1 MLVSAAPALAQT
13 VIDPD
18 AVGYRALLLGA
29 GRSRAAAVAEATAFT
44 LFERGD
50 LDAALQK
57 TRALIEQF
65 RQAGD
70 VERQAVALDFEG
82 LVLQRHGKLDQALV
96 SHATAVQILER
107 GSSPSSSLARIN
119 ATINLGTA
127 HYFVASYEEAERY
140 LTEASSLA
148 EQSPP
153 SALTR
158 LARGRALNNLGLVYY
173 EMDRV
178 NDARA
183 SFDEAAGVTESSRAT
198 DDDRQ
203 LRAQALNNRG
213 RLLGAEGNVTEARA
227 RLTEAQAL
235 AESLRDPILQTA
247 ILDSL
252 ADVLLGAAAEGAERR
267 AFLTAALTY
276 LDKARD
282 LEKTEPNAFARA
294 AILVNRGRALSA
306 LGRRPEALSALDDA
320 VSLAE
325 NINAPN
331 AARMAYAAR
340 GEALVGGGSDAER
353 DRGLADLNE
362 AVRILE
368 RYQGRDARGAEREFA
383 RATSRLYATL
393 IDALLRKGDV
403 STALGYVERSKS
415 AALRRELLKRSAQLR
430 EADAESALQGAQ
442 GLLRQ
447 EEALAEEIA
456 ALQRAGKDDAANRLQ
471 VELVGVRQQAQV
483 AVAEIHQRY
492 GDRFSQYVSVS
503 PETMEGLGPQL
514 EPGQLL
520 VTYFAADDAL
530 WLFLVSNP
538 GGMSWRRVPAVGRR
552 ELETRIRR
560 YRELAAQVR
569 GDRDQWRI
577 DSWAAPEWKEL
588 REITDWLYR
597 ALLGPIETEWKAV
610 RHLLIAPTGLLFYLP
625 FHGLGPYEPKTG
637 TIRFI
642 VEDVAVSYVT
652 SASLMRIAF
661 GQRRARGRTVLAL
674 GNPTYRHERPAL
686 RQLDYAEKEIG
697 TIKVLFGS
705 RAVALSGDQ
714 ATLASLQTHLA
725 SGVQSGSSPAAPG
738 GPAPRAEG
746 FGILHLATHGIV
758 DPVSPADSW
767 LAFEGRNRLRAR
779 DIPRLSLSATHLVT
793 LSACETGLAEDR
805 PGTELM
811 SLGRFFSSAGV
822 SSVVVSLWSID
833 DIATQQLMLTF
844 YRGLDVEP
852 GALDKAQA
860 LRDAQRAL
868 LANPATRH
876 PFYWAGLVLIGD
888 WR

>member
-107 GSSPSSSLARIN
+107 GSSPSRSLARIN

-282 LEKTEPNAFARA
+282 LEKTEPNATGGAPSPR
-294 AILVNRGRALSA
+294 S
-306 LGRRPEALSALDDA
+306 DDA
-320 VSLAE
+320 
-325 NINAPN
+325 
-331 AARMAYAAR
+331 
-340 GEALVGGGSDAER
+340 
-353 DRGLADLNE
+353 
-362 AVRILE
+362 
-368 RYQGRDARGAEREFA
+368 
-383 RATSRLYATL
+383 
-393 IDALLRKGDV
+393 
-403 STALGYVERSKS
+403 
-415 AALRRELLKRSAQLR
+415 RRR
-430 EADAESALQGAQ
+430 
-442 GLLRQ
+442 
-447 EEALAEEIA
+447 
-456 ALQRAGKDDAANRLQ
+456 
-471 VELVGVRQQAQV
+471 
-483 AVAEIHQRY
+483 
-492 GDRFSQYVSVS
+492 
-503 PETMEGLGPQL
+503 
-514 EPGQLL
+514 
-520 VTYFAADDAL
+520 
-530 WLFLVSNP
+530 
-538 GGMSWRRVPAVGRR
+538 
-552 ELETRIRR
+552 
-560 YRELAAQVR
+560 
-569 GDRDQWRI
+569 
-577 DSWAAPEWKEL
+577 
-588 REITDWLYR
+588 
-597 ALLGPIETEWKAV
+597 
-610 RHLLIAPTGLLFYLP
+610 
-625 FHGLGPYEPKTG
+625 
-637 TIRFI
+637 
-642 VEDVAVSYVT
+642 
-652 SASLMRIAF
+652 
-661 GQRRARGRTVLAL
+661 
-674 GNPTYRHERPAL
+674 
-686 RQLDYAEKEIG
+686 
-697 TIKVLFGS
+697 
-705 RAVALSGDQ
+705 
-714 ATLASLQTHLA
+714 
-725 SGVQSGSSPAAPG
+725 
-738 GPAPRAEG
+738 
-746 FGILHLATHGIV
+746 
-758 DPVSPADSW
+758 
-767 LAFEGRNRLRAR
+767 
-779 DIPRLSLSATHLVT
+779 
-793 LSACETGLAEDR
+793 
-805 PGTELM
+805 
-811 SLGRFFSSAGV
+811 
-822 SSVVVSLWSID
+822 
-833 DIATQQLMLTF
+833 
-844 YRGLDVEP
+844 
-852 GALDKAQA
+852 
-860 LRDAQRAL
+860 
-868 LANPATRH
+868 
-876 PFYWAGLVLIGD
+876 
-888 WR
+888 